1 MRTREDLIRA
11 VREIELITLCGLG
24 IRIVGNKYR
33 QNTLG
38 TTGSLKTGGR
48 YNIKESLPDSFG
60 ALYLASDIET
70 AEAEAL
76 AQPIRWEKSYY
87 LIMYK
92 LRVVDLRLVDNQT
105 RLGIN
110 NQDLTCNWVE
120 YNNQKKL
127 IAPTQELALAF
138 YQHTDAQALIYAS
151 SKRSEGY
158 NLAIFPDKI
167 EPDYYLKSRFF
178 LYSGE
183 EIGQDMS

>member
-1 MRTREDLIRA
+1 LRTREDLIRA
-11 VREIELITLCGLG
+11 VREIELLTLCGLG

-38 TTGSLKTGGR
+38 TTGSLKIGGR
-48 YNIKESLPDSFG
+48 YNINENLSDPFG

-92 LRVVDLRLVDNQT
+92 LRVVDLRSADNQA
-105 RLGIN
+105 RLDTN
-110 NQDLTCNWVE
+110 DKELTCNWIE
-120 YNNQKKL
+120 YNHKKS

-138 YQHTDAQALIYAS
+138 YKHTNAQALISAS
-151 SKRSEGY
+151 TKRSEGY

-167 EPDYYLKSRFF
+167 EPGYYLKSRFF
-178 LYSGE
+178 FYSGE
-183 EIGQDMS
+183 EIGQDIF

>member
-1 MRTREDLIRA
+1 LRTREDLIRA
-11 VREIELITLCGLG
+11 VREIELLTLCGLG

-60 ALYLASDIET
+60 ALYLAGDIET

-87 LIMYK
+87 LIIYK
-92 LRVVDLRLVDNQT
+92 LRIVDLRSVDNQARLDTNDKELT
-105 RLGIN
+105 R
-110 NQDLTCNWVE
+110 NWIE
-120 YNNQKKL
+120 DNQKKS

-138 YQHTDAQALIYAS
+138 YKHTDAQALIYAS
-151 SKRSEGY
+151 TKRGDGY
-158 NLAIFPDKI
+158 NLAVFPDKI

-178 LYSGE
+178 FYSGE
-183 EIGQDMS
+183 EIGQDIF